1 MLDKKGQVKAFKIL
15 EREGLV
21 TPGPIAISRQVETLA
36 GEKNTAFEAIQL
48 RNTTYTA
55 SVSGYMQKIAGFA
68 TVADTAQGS
77 VLALVGALSP
87 YIMPSGLLQVR
98 IGWECHVKG
107 HDMDP
112 NLPFPLLEGMAD
124 TDTPLALLYSLDAA
138 ELDAL
143 TAAVNTVNKKVGST
157 GTPSSAEIQALKET
171 TETMSM
177 QMGAVASE
185 SRQMSASASG
195 INGST
200 ALARTSMANAVTV
213 TLSDSMTSDNTM
225 LPAVALILP
234 NGMLDA
240 LLEDKT

>member
-15 EREGLV
+15 ECEGLV

-36 GEKNTAFEAIQL
+36 GEKKTAFEAIQL

-55 SVSGYMQKIAGFA
+55 SVSGYMQKIAGLA

-77 VLALVGALSP
+77 VLALAGALSP
-87 YIMPSGLLQVR
+87 YITPSGLLQVR
-98 IGWECHVKG
+98 IGWEYHVKG

-112 NLPFPLLEGMAD
+112 NLPFPLVEGMAD
-124 TDTPLALLYSLDAA
+124 TPALLYSLEAA

-143 TAAVNTVNKKVGST
+143 TAAVNTVNKKVGGTGKSAGST
-157 GTPSSAEIQALKET
+157 GTPSSAETQALKEA

-177 QMGAVASE
+177 QMDAVASE
-185 SRQMSASASG
+185 SRQVSASASG

-200 ALARTSMANAVTV
+200 ALPRTSMANAVTV
-213 TLSDSMTSDNTM
+213 TLSASLTSDNTM

-234 NGMLDA
+234 DA